1 MIDGNSGDEERTKA
15 ETSARDK
22 IESDTEN
29 VTLGNEPM
37 LCPHV
42 CGAYVGAGFALGAA
56 AGCYTERCIDGNP
69 QPLEDIETEVD
80 GDASIDDI
88 VETVQAAD

>member
-1 MIDGNSGDEERTKA
+1 MTGDNRNETVA
-15 ETSARDK
+15 EASAREQ
-22 IESDTEN
+22 IPSETEGM
-29 VTLGNEPM
+29 TLGEEPV

-42 CGAYVGAGFALGAA
+42 CGAYVGAGFAAGAA

-69 QPLEDIETEVD
+69 EPLKDIDEKVED
-80 GDASIDDI
+80 DASIDDI